1 MHNWK
6 IGTRIAAGFGVV
18 TLIAAA
24 LGLFAYSQVR
34 LISKHSV
41 DIAENSLPSVSLMG
55 EVKANMQEVNG
66 LIFQHITSTNAQEMA
81 ALDEKI
87 LAHKKTNSALLARYE
102 KDLVANEKDRSCW
115 AISTMRVALI
125 GRFVRRS
132 SRSAELELTKR
143 TKSPRNGSFATRAS
157 SRKVPCCHRC

>member
-102 KDLVANEKDRSCW
+102 KDLVANEKDR
-115 AISTMRVALI
+115 
-125 GRFVRRS
+125 
-132 SRSAELELTKR
+132 ELLGNLNNARGPYWTVCEEILKDQ
-143 TKSPRNGSFATRAS
+143 PNWN
-157 SRKVPCCHRC
+157 